1 MQRIDNFLENDV
13 FNNIKNIIIKNF
25 PWYYNETTGSD
36 NDFSD
41 FLFFHLLFQDN
52 QVKSSFFNSIMIP
65 IISRLKMNN
74 LIRAKIN
81 CYTNKNK
88 SIETEMH
95 TDSPDY
101 HKVALFSI
109 NTNNG
114 YTLFENGDKFE
125 SKENTLLLFDG
136 HLKHCSVAQIDS
148 NLRINININ
157 YI

>member
-1 MQRIDNFLENDV
+1 
-13 FNNIKNIIIKNF
+13 
-25 PWYYNETTGSD
+25 
-36 NDFSD
+36 
-41 FLFFHLLFQDN
+41 
-52 QVKSSFFNSIMIP
+52 
-65 IISRLKMNN
+65 
-74 LIRAKIN
+74 
-81 CYTNKNK
+81 
-88 SIETEMH
+88 MH